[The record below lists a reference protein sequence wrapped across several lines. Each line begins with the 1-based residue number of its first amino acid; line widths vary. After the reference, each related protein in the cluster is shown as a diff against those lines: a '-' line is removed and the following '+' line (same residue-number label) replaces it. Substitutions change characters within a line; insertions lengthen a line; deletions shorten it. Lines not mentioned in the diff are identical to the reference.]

1 TAPRTPGVWASLSF
15 RLSIPT
21 AIRADFW
28 RAAPAV
34 VAGWAT
40 GGLFLSLGANIVHN
54 ELGGDAHLW
63 QGLAVAMLAGVGA
76 ITAFVMRRRSPR
88 TLVVFGTAALAV
100 GTALSLIALGI
111 GSLPF
116 YLAATAVTG
125 MGFGTGFSGVV
136 ASLAPRSVGLQRL
149 ARPYLLD
156 LYETTGYAAHLAIRE
171 GRELVS
177 IERLQSPRR
186 PVRRPLTGGRYP
198 LHATAI
204 GLVLLAHA
212 PDDVRAEV
220 LAAPL
225 PAYTARTYTDPVQLE
240 RLLGDIRRTGYAV
253 SDRQVDDI
261 HVGVAAP
268 VHGADGSVV
277 AAVSLA
283 LTEQDVDGKNMIH
296 LVRLTATSI
305 SRTLTAAGYGRPDA

>member
-1 TAPRTPGVWASLSF
+1 MAMAQADAGDDDGARSLIDRAFAILGTFQGGRARQSLSDISRRTGLPIATCHRIVK
-15 RLSIPT
+15 RLTSWG
-21 AIRADFW
+21 ALERDADG
-28 RAAPAV
+28 RYNI
-34 VAGWAT
+34 
-40 GGLFLSLGANIVHN
+40 GLR
-54 ELGGDAHLW
+54 LW
-63 QGLAVAMLAGVGA
+63 E
-76 ITAFVMRRRSPR
+76 
-88 TLVVFGTAALAV
+88 
-100 GTALSLIALGI
+100 
-111 GSLPF
+111 
-116 YLAATAVTG
+116 
-125 MGFGTGFSGVV
+125 V

-186 PVRRPLTGGRYP
+186 QARRPLVGNRYP

-212 PDDVRAEV
+212 PDDVRADV
-220 LAAPL
+220 LAGPL
-225 PAYTARTYTDPVQLE
+225 TAFTSRTYTDPVLLE
-240 RLLGDIRRTGYAV
+240 RLLGDIRRVGYAV
-253 SDRQVDDI
+253 SDRQIDEV

-268 VHGADGSVV
+268 ISIADGSVA

-296 LVRLTATSI
+296 LVRLTAASI
-305 SRTLTAAGYGRPDA
+305 SRALAAAGYGRPDA

>member
-1 TAPRTPGVWASLSF
+1 MAMAREDTDDGARSLIDRAFAILGTFQGGRVRQSLSDISRRTGLPIATCHRIVK
-15 RLSIPT
+15 RLT
-21 AIRADFW
+21 DWGALERDAD
-28 RAAPAV
+28 
-34 VAGWAT
+34 GKYNI
-40 GGLFLSLGANIVHN
+40 GLR
-54 ELGGDAHLW
+54 LW
-63 QGLAVAMLAGVGA
+63 E
-76 ITAFVMRRRSPR
+76 
-88 TLVVFGTAALAV
+88 
-100 GTALSLIALGI
+100 
-111 GSLPF
+111 
-116 YLAATAVTG
+116 
-125 MGFGTGFSGVV
+125 V

-212 PDDVRAEV
+212 PDDVGAEV